1 MTRPATTS
9 ETKNT
14 PRAAWRVMRNPID
27 GTALM
32 RMPTSGDHTG
42 SFPAATSTARM
53 PATPRPSMKTVRATP
68 LESRMPIR

>member
-1 MTRPATTS
+1 MIRPATTS
-9 ETKNT
+9 GTKNT
-14 PRAAWRVMRNPID
+14 PRAAWRVMRNPTD

-42 SFPAATSTARM
+42 SFPAATRTARM
-53 PATPRPSMKTVRATP
+53 PATPRPSMKTVRANP